1 MLKQLFLMHTQDH
14 PEALIEQSLQQA
26 KLLDDKFVADET
38 FPHIILCSS
47 SPQTQ
52 KMAKIIAAKF
62 SLPHWPIPV
71 ETIGSLDDYDDAP
84 AREKDFQSIQ
94 DIQAVMYQHSV
105 VLVITSPLRVDGIS
119 RALGQDVR
127 LKIAECLVYEPQQSL
142 TGKGG
147 PLTLAGRLMANAQ
160 THSISSAPPKS
171 ASPKRCFYF
180 VLDHI
185 NPRSVRIGALVSAA
199 GLAALGIIAEVD
211 GRFGLTGATEMKVV
225 AGLEQPSVH
234 IPLPWVP
241 SLHHPVKL
249 AYHPGREKKKGSL

>member
-1 MLKQLFLMHTQDH
+1 MHTQDH

-47 SPQTQ
+47 SPQAQ

-94 DIQAVMYQHSV
+94 DIQSVMYQHSV
-105 VLVITSPLRVDGIS
+105 VLVITGPLRVEGIS
-119 RALGQDVR
+119 SAFGQDVR
-127 LKIAECLVYEPQQSL
+127 LKNTECLVYERQQSL
-142 TGKGG
+142 TGKCS
-147 PLTLAGRLMANAQ
+147 PFTLAGKLMINNP
-160 THSISSAPPKS
+160 TSSVSVALPKS
-171 ASPKRCFYF
+171 GFPKRF
-180 VLDHI
+180 LHLLLGHMTS
-185 NPRSVRIGALVSAA
+185 RGLRIGSLVSAA

-249 AYHPGREKKKGSL
+249 AYHHGREKKKGSM

>member
-1 MLKQLFLMHTQDH
+1 MHTQDH

-47 SPQTQ
+47 SPQAQ

-71 ETIGSLDDYDDAP
+71 ETINSLDDYDDAP
-84 AREKDFQSIQ
+84 DREKDFQSIQ
-94 DIQAVMYQHSV
+94 DIQAVMNQHSV
-105 VLVITSPLRVDGIS
+105 VLVITGPLRVEGIS
-119 RALGQDVR
+119 SALGQEVR
-127 LKIAECLVYEPQQSL
+127 LKNSECLVYERQQSL

-147 PLTLAGRLMANAQ
+147 PLTLAGRLMANAP
-160 THSISSAPPKS
+160 THDVSSAPPKS
-171 ASPKRCFYF
+171 AFPKRCFYF

-225 AGLEQPSVH
+225 AGLEQPSVY
-234 IPLPWVP
+234 IPLPWVT

-249 AYHPGREKKKGSL
+249 AYHPGREKKKSSM

>member
-47 SPQTQ
+47 PPQAQ

-84 AREKDFQSIQ
+84 DREKDFQSIQ
-94 DIQAVMYQHSV
+94 DIQSVMYQHSV
-105 VLVITSPLRVDGIS
+105 VLVITGPLRVEGIS

-127 LKIAECLVYEPQQSL
+127 LKIAECLVYERQ
-142 TGKGG
+142 
-147 PLTLAGRLMANAQ
+147 
-160 THSISSAPPKS
+160 
-171 ASPKRCFYF
+171 
-180 VLDHI
+180 
-185 NPRSVRIGALVSAA
+185 
-199 GLAALGIIAEVD
+199 
-211 GRFGLTGATEMKVV
+211 
-225 AGLEQPSVH
+225 
-234 IPLPWVP
+234 
-241 SLHHPVKL
+241 
-249 AYHPGREKKKGSL
+249 